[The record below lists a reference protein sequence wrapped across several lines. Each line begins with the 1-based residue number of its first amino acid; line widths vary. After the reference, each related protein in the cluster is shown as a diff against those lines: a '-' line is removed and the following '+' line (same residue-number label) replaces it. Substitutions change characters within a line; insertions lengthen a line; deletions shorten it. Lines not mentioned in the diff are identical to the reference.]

1 MNTYPPEYLLH
12 PVPVLAIY
20 GLGTSS
26 ESNGSLTTNQGDSSQ
41 PPANKSNALASTL
54 LNILLARQDFSL
66 YDASRYMTNAVIP
79 PPFRVMTIPKVSRVV

>member
-20 GLGTSS
+20 GLGTSK
-26 ESNGSLTTNQGDSSQ
+26 ESDGSNPIDSSQ
-41 PPANKSNALASTL
+41 PPVNKSNALASTL

-79 PPFRVMTIPKVSRVV
+79 PPFRVMTVPKVSGVWV